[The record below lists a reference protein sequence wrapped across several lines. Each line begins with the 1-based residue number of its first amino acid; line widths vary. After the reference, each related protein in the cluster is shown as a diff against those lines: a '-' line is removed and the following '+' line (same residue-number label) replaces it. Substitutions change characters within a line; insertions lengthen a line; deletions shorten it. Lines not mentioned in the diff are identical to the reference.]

1 MNKKNDFEY
10 SGNSAPFH
18 VGPGLMLFNKGLSFM
33 ITNVEEDANNSRGLE
48 INDENS
54 LRQKLIRIIER
65 KYNSR
70 INNYKLKYRLISSN
84 DISKLKIKKYKF
96 KLDDNNDSPGGKFE
110 LFPNAF
116 ACKSCGHY
124 LIGQKI
130 NEFEPK
136 KCNICSRGEYEQ
148 VSLLRYCEECG
159 NIDKFYYKC
168 PEHGTDYIILDRGD
182 KDNLYTWNFKCN
194 KCDKKLDIFR
204 FDCQHNI
211 SKYTDSIK
219 EGKSRFKPITIRE
232 AGIFSPVVVTNIDLP
247 RTDYLSNVELNKELI
262 IFGFYLGVFKN
273 LIGINNVSDVYNFFL
288 SYNTIKNMKIP
299 MQPELENNYKTI
311 LSIIEELE
319 NIRKGIANEDILREF
334 NELSVLKGIAEGT
347 GIATE
352 FSSYIKK
359 HEKEDLIVKSKI
371 DQYEIFKQ
379 LLNLS
384 NVYYIP
390 SVKIIMS
397 LIGIIKGT
405 NKFWDDELP
414 PHFELFWDNLINEL
428 INRKSVD
435 RLQERFSVYSYPFDT
450 EGILIEFN
458 PKSIVSWIN
467 GNNLLENKFD
477 FNTPNEFLL
486 KLDPETNEMAYN
498 YVYTLLHTFSHI
510 ILKKIHLFTGL
521 GIDSCGEKIFVNG
534 GSVFLYSNNNLNIGG
549 LQYLFENKMFVADSI
564 LNSLYDDVNDCSFDP
579 LCMNEKGSCFSC
591 LYIPDFVCCNFNMN
605 LDRNVFVGNSKRKI
619 IKSYWECK

>member
-33 ITNVEEDANNSRGLE
+33 ITTVEEDINNSRGLE
-48 INDENS
+48 INDEKS
-54 LRQKLIRIIER
+54 LKQKLIRVIER
-65 KYNSR
+65 KYNAR
-70 INNYKLKYRLISSN
+70 IHNYKLKYRPISSN

-96 KLDDNNDSPGGKFE
+96 KLDDNNDSPGGKYE

-130 NEFEPK
+130 YDFDPK
-136 KCNICSRGEYEQ
+136 RCRLCSKGEYEQ

-159 NIDKFYYKC
+159 NIDRFYYKC
-168 PEHGTDYIILDRGD
+168 PEHGQDFIILDRGD
-182 KDNLYTWNFKCN
+182 KDNLFTWNFKCN
-194 KCDKKLDIFR
+194 KCDKKLDIFK

-211 SKYTDSIK
+211 GKYTESIK
-219 EGKSRFKPITIRE
+219 EGKSKFKPITIRE
-232 AGIFSPVVVTNIDLP
+232 SGIFSPVVVTNIDLP
-247 RTDYLSNVELNKELI
+247 KTEYLANTELNKEMI
-262 IFGFYLGVFKN
+262 IFGFYIGAFRKLT
-273 LIGINNVSDVYNFFL
+273 GINNVNDVYKTFS
-288 SYNTIKNMKIP
+288 SYDALKEMNITIP
-299 MQPELENNYKTI
+299 RELEYNYKEI
-311 LSIIEELE
+311 LSIVKMLE
-319 NIRKGIANEDILREF
+319 NLREEISNEDILREF

-352 FSSYIKK
+352 FSNYIKK
-359 HEKEDLIVKSKI
+359 HEKEELIINNKI
-371 DQYEIFKQ
+371 SQYRIFKQ
-379 LLNLS
+379 KLNLS

-390 SVKIIMS
+390 SIKIIMS

-405 NKFWDDELP
+405 NKFWDEEMP

-435 RLQERFSVYSYPFDT
+435 RLQEKFSVYSYPFDT

-458 PKSIVSWIN
+458 PNSIVSWIN
-467 GNNLLENKFD
+467 ENNLIENKFD
-477 FNTPNEFLL
+477 ANNANEFLF
-486 KLDPETNEMAYN
+486 KLDPESNEIAYN
-498 YVYTLLHTFSHI
+498 NVYTLLHTFSHI
-510 ILKKIHLFTGL
+510 LLKKIHLFTGL

-534 GSVFLYSNNNLNIGG
+534 GSIFLYSNNNLNIGG
-549 LQYLFENKMFVADSI
+549 LQYLFENKMFGLDSI
-564 LNSLYDDVNDCSFDP
+564 LNSLYEDVNDCSFDP

-605 LDRNVFVGNSKRKI
+605 LDRNVFVGNNKRKI
-619 IKSYWECK
+619 MKSFWECK